1 MAKRNR
7 KAQEPT
13 EEKGDA
19 HEPPS
24 VPVEA
29 LAGPW
34 DGAAASAAE
43 GVTTPAANDNP
54 PGPAPTRAQ
63 KAVAKLRSVLGRYLP
78 RKKVELIDDLNDGG
92 LGIRLGF
99 DDPAERPSEEVKQ
112 LLKEGD
118 EQRPGFG
125 YRGDLKQW
133 RKRIGTDADPRAAVA
148 IRLDA
153 ERRIEA
159 VADRMGH
166 EDRLKAERDAG
177 GGVAGE
183 RHPGGPGPG

>member
-13 EEKGDA
+13 EGTGDA
-19 HEPPS
+19 YEPQSASTPDLS
-24 VPVEA
+24 
-29 LAGPW
+29 GPW
-34 DGAAASAAE
+34 DGAAAAPPAE
-43 GVTTPAANDNP
+43 VTTPPANDNP
-54 PGPAPTRAQ
+54 PDPAPSTRAQ

-78 RKKVELIDDLNDGG
+78 RKRVELIDDLNAGG
-92 LGIRLGF
+92 LGIKLSF

-112 LLKEGD
+112 LLKDGD
-118 EQRPGFG
+118 DQRPGFG

-153 ERRIEA
+153 ERRVEA

-166 EDRLKAERDAG
+166 EERVKAEREAG
-177 GGVAGE
+177 GGPGE
-183 RHPGGPGPG
+183 KTPG